1 MSDNMD
7 KAFDQAAAFQK
18 LWMDS
23 LANMASV
30 WSQFSPGS
38 PPTDEMRK
46 MRGGMLKVLA
56 DTWDEYMRTPQ
67 FMEMMKASLNGAV
80 DLKRMARDGMNRVH
94 EQLENPSKED
104 IDGVLLAIRHVER
117 RLLDRLEGLD
127 DRVANLN
134 EKIDKVDQGIGKH
147 EHILDDRVA
156 NLGEKVDKVDQRI
169 ARQEHILDDR
179 VANLGEKVDKV
190 DQRIAKQEHVLDD
203 RVANLNKKIEKVD
216 QRIAKQEHA
225 IERRGQTSKPKAQK
239 PPETT
244 GAKHSPI
251 K

>member
-23 LANMASV
+23 FANMASV
-30 WSQFSPGS
+30 WSQFSPAS
-38 PPTDEMRK
+38 PPSDEMRK

-56 DTWDEYMRTPQ
+56 ETWDEYMRTPL
-67 FMEMMKASLNGAV
+67 FMAMMKASLNGSL
-80 DLKRMARDGMNRVH
+80 DLKRMARDAMNRVH
-94 EQLENPSKED
+94 EQFENPSKED

-127 DRVANLN
+127 DRVANLD
-134 EKIDKVDQGIGKH
+134 EKID
-147 EHILDDRVA
+147 
-156 NLGEKVDKVDQRI
+156 
-169 ARQEHILDDR
+169 
-179 VANLGEKVDKV
+179 
-190 DQRIAKQEHVLDD
+190 
-203 RVANLNKKIEKVD
+203 KVD

-225 IERRGQTSKPKAQK
+225 IERWGQTSETNTQK
-239 PPETT
+239 PAATPRERT
-244 GAKHSPI
+244 GAKHSPS